1 MAIAPRLV
9 QRSAGLIDIAIPTRP
24 QVASF
29 AIGSQVDLTN
39 AWAGTTTFLASVP
52 RHTWFRS
59 PSLVRAGFGSY
70 PDSMRGLTRVSFN
83 PNDYASA
90 TMNGDTATQY
100 LTVSE
105 LDAAG
110 TVLSTSPVLVVPPAN
125 FFATGRATLI
135 VSGTTVGVAAGP
147 DGFPPPGSGR
157 MLLPLFADEVT
168 FYETGSNPMFV
179 ALGEGTQ
186 ELTVPAGQSRTFTEA
201 GAWNIYLRGDAAA
214 TATFEASFSVVNG
227 LQS

>member
-29 AIGSQVDLTN
+29 AIGSNVDLTN
-39 AWAGTTTFLASVP
+39 AWVGTTPFLASIP
-52 RHTWFRS
+52 RNTWFKS
-59 PSLVRAGFGSY
+59 PSLVRAGVGSY
-70 PDSMRGLTRVSFN
+70 PESMRGLTRVSFN
-83 PNDYASA
+83 PNDYASG

-100 LTVSE
+100 LTVQE
-105 LDAAG
+105 LDATG

-135 VSGTTVGVAAGP
+135 LQGTTVAVAAGP
-147 DGFPPPGSGR
+147 DGFPPPGAGR
-157 MLLPLFADEVT
+157 MMLPLFADEVT
-168 FYETGSNPMFV
+168 FYEMGANPMFV

-186 ELTVPAGQSRTFTEA
+186 ELTVPASGSRTFTEA
-201 GAWNIYLRGDAAA
+201 GAWNLYLRGGAGAAA
-214 TATFEASFSVVNG
+214 NFEATFSVVNG